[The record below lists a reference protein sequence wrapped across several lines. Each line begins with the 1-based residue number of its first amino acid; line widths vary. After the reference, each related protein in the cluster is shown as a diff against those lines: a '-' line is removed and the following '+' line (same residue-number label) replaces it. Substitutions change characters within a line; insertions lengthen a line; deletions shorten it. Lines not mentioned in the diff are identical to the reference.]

1 MRDAVSNMGL
11 TDSTRAALKL
21 LDVDYDEIAELEA
34 DAALGNGGLGR
45 LAACFMES
53 MATVGVPAYGYGI
66 RYRHGLFRQEI
77 LDGNQVELPE
87 TWLEHGNP
95 WEFDRREAAYDIG
108 FGGRVEFHDANGA
121 MEHYVWVP
129 AELVKATAYDT
140 PVVGWRAARV
150 NTLRLW
156 KADPIDPIRLDA
168 FNAGDHSGS
177 LAESNR
183 ADALTRVLYPA
194 DTSPA
199 GQELRLRQ
207 EYFFSSASLQDILR
221 RHMQQYGRLDN
232 LAEKVAIQLN
242 DTHPAVCVAELM
254 RLLIDIHEL
263 EFDEAWEL
271 TRGSIAYTNH
281 TLLPEALESWPVPL
295 FERLLPRHMQIIY
308 EINAPPAQVGAGRA
322 QDDRRRDPQ
331 RQPDRRDR
339 RAAGAHGQPRL
350 RRRALDQRRGG
361 DALGAPEGD
370 GLQGSAPDVSRTGST
385 TRPTASPRGAG
396 CSSATRA

>member
-1 MRDAVSNMGL
+1 M
-11 TDSTRAALKL
+11 
-21 LDVDYDEIAELEA
+21 
-34 DAALGNGGLGR
+34 
-45 LAACFMES
+45 
-53 MATVGVPAYGYGI
+53 
-66 RYRHGLFRQEI
+66 
-77 LDGNQVELPE
+77 
-87 TWLEHGNP
+87 
-95 WEFDRREAAYDIG
+95 
-108 FGGRVEFHDANGA
+108 
-121 MEHYVWVP
+121 
-129 AELVKATAYDT
+129 
-140 PVVGWRAARV
+140 

-232 LAEKVAIQLN
+232 LADKVAIQLN

-254 RLLIDIHEL
+254 RLLIDDHEL
-263 EFDEAWEL
+263 DFDEAWEL
-271 TRGSIAYTNH
+271 TRASIAYTNH

-308 EINAPPAQVGAGRA
+308 EINARLLKSARVEHKMTDAEIRNVSLIDETGERRVRMGNLAFVGAHSINGVAAMHSELLKETLFKDLHRMF
-322 QDDRRRDPQ
+322 
-331 RQPDRRDR
+331 PDRINNKTNGITPRRWLQQCNPGLTRLIADTIGPKFLDDIDALRDLEKH
-339 RAAGAHGQPRL
+339 AAEPVVPGRL
-350 RRRALDQRRGG
+350 RPREAAEQGPPRAPRARPHWGCGSTPTPSSTSRSSASTSTSASSSTSSRRWR
-361 DALGAPEGD
+361 
-370 GLQGSAPDVSRTGST
+370 ST
-385 TRPTASPRGAG
+385 TRSARTRSGTGPRG
-396 CSSATRA
+396 